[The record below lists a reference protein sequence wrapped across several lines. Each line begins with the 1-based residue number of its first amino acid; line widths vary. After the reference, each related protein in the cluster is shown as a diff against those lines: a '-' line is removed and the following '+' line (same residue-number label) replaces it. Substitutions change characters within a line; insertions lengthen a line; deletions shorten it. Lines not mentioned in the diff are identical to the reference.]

1 MKRVLVVLFIVL
13 AGGAY
18 LGEKMVQ
25 DPGYVLLSYQNTT
38 VETSIWV
45 LVLLSFIA
53 FLLAHWALNLFFGIS
68 LPGKSLGLW
77 NRGRVARSTQKRTYK
92 GLVALS
98 EGNWWQAQRLLSQ
111 TAPIA
116 AQPLINY
123 LGAAKAA
130 HEQGDRESTDAFF
143 AKAREAA
150 PEAEVSIGLQEA
162 QVQSDRGNNQQAF
175 TILKRLHSLAPKHTG
190 VLRELADLHQSQQ
203 DWDGLITI
211 IPKLRKHKV
220 LSTEQIAAIEA
231 KCYAQML
238 SGVVEKLPVESTE
251 DSRLKA
257 LNKGW
262 KTLPNSLNQTPEM
275 ITTYARAL
283 LDAGSPDNAEK
294 FLRNHIKRTWNNELI
309 DLYGTI
315 KTTETIRHYKLVLSW
330 LKKQPNHSALL
341 LCAARLAMFNE
352 EWTEAVSHFEN
363 SLAQQPNIAAYR
375 ALAKLLESLGE
386 HDRALEMNQKAL
398 ELTEDTSPAIP
409 LPVLVNSDSQ
419 SVSSSAD
426 EAQASQPASQKT

>member
-1 MKRVLVVLFIVL
+1 MKRVLIILFIVL

-25 DPGYVLLSYQNTT
+25 DPGYVLLSYQNVT

-45 LVLLSFIA
+45 LVLFSFVA
-53 FLLAHWALNLFFGIS
+53 FLLVHWALNLFFGIG

-77 NRGRVARSTQKRTYK
+77 NRGRVARSTQKRTFK

-130 HEQGDRESTDAFF
+130 HEQGDKDNTDAFI

-150 PEAEVSIGLQEA
+150 PQAEVSIGLQEA
-162 QVQSDRGNNQQAF
+162 EVQIDRGHSDHAF
-175 TILKRLHSLAPKHTG
+175 TILKRLHSLSPKHSG
-190 VLRELADLHQSQQ
+190 VLRQLAELHQNQE
-203 DWDGLITI
+203 DWDGLITL

-220 LSTEQIAAIEA
+220 LSNEQISAIEE
-231 KCYAQML
+231 KCYAKML
-238 SGVVEKLPVESTE
+238 NSVVDKLPVESTE

-262 KTLPNSLNQTPEM
+262 KALPNSLNQTPEM
-275 ITTYARAL
+275 ISTYARAL
-283 LDAGSPDNAEK
+283 LHAGSPDNAEK
-294 FLRNHIKRTWNNELI
+294 FLRAHIKRTWNDDLI

-315 KTTETIRHYKLVLSW
+315 KTTESIRHYKLVLSW
-330 LKKQPNHSALL
+330 LKKQPQHNALL
-341 LCAARLAMFNE
+341 ICSARLAMFNE
-352 EWTEAVSHFEN
+352 EWEDAVKYFEASIE
-363 SLAQQPNIAAYR
+363 LQPSADTYR
-375 ALAKLLESLGE
+375 SLAKLFEGLGE
-386 HDRALEMNQKAL
+386 HDKALEMSQKAM
-398 ELTEDTSPAIP
+398 ELTEDNSPSIP
-409 LPVLVNSDSQ
+409 LPVLVDSSQ
-419 SVSSSAD
+419 SEDSPAVTTET
-426 EAQASQPASQKT
+426 EAKS

>member
-1 MKRVLVVLFIVL
+1 MKRVLIILFIVL

-25 DPGYVLLSYQNTT
+25 DPGYVLLSYQNVTI
-38 VETSIWV
+38 ETSIWV
-45 LVLLSFIA
+45 LTLFSFIA
-53 FLLAHWALNLFFGIS
+53 FLLAHWALNLFFGIG
-68 LPGKSLGLW
+68 LPGKRLGLW
-77 NRGRVARSTQKRTYK
+77 NRGRVSRSTQKRTLK

-116 AQPLINY
+116 AQPLVNY

-130 HEQGDRESTDAFF
+130 HERGDKENTDAFI

-162 QVQSDRGNNQQAF
+162 DVQIDRGHSEQAF
-175 TILKRLHSLAPKHTG
+175 IILKRLHSLSPKHSG
-190 VLRELADLHQSQQ
+190 VLRELAELHQNQQ
-203 DWDGLITI
+203 DWDGLITL

-220 LSTEQIAAIEA
+220 LSTEQISIIEE

-238 SGVVEKLPVESTE
+238 NSVVEKLPVESTE

-262 KTLPNSLNQTPEM
+262 KALPNSLNQTPEM
-275 ITTYARAL
+275 IATYARAL
-283 LDAGSPDNAEK
+283 LNAGSPDNAEK
-294 FLRNHIKRTWNNELI
+294 FLRAHIKRTWNDDLI

-315 KTTETIRHYKLVLSW
+315 KTTESIRHYKLVLSW
-330 LKKQPNHSALL
+330 LKKQPQHNALL
-341 LCAARLAMFNE
+341 ICSARLAMFNE
-352 EWTEAVSHFEN
+352 QWEDAVKYFEASIE
-363 SLAQQPNIAAYR
+363 LQPCADTYR
-375 ALAKLLESLGE
+375 SLAKLLEGLGE
-386 HDRALEMNQKAL
+386 HDKALEMSQKAM
-398 ELTEDTSPAIP
+398 ELTEDNSPSIP
-409 LPVLVNSDSQ
+409 LPVLVDNSQTNDIPTNATEP
-419 SVSSSAD
+419 V
-426 EAQASQPASQKT
+426 ASKN